1 MLADW
6 QTRQALISPPSGTP
20 RHTMKKTYVVETRYV
35 ELIDQYAR
43 EQGVEIKD
51 VVNLAFREFFERRH
65 LSEAISHT
73 TEA

>member
-1 MLADW
+1 
-6 QTRQALISPPSGTP
+6 
-20 RHTMKKTYVVETRYV
+20 MKKTYVVETRYV

-65 LSEAISHT
+65 LSEGISPT
-73 TEA
+73 TGLSDSSAEEE